1 VIPVRQFIR
10 PEVDRKLIRKRFAF
24 TPLNGFEM
32 FRTSLTAAASL
43 LALSIATGASA
54 ADLPRKSVAPVFAQV
69 PAFTWTGFYVGLNAG
84 YGWGDFK
91 RDVASNPVGFITSPA
106 INAFASRTTSAD
118 GFVGGGQI
126 GYNYQFG
133 SVVVGLEADIQF
145 ADIKKSIGPDQIFG
159 LPPGNRLT
167 SSSKLEWFG
176 TVRPRLGF
184 AFDRFLVY
192 ATGGLA
198 YGSVKVSD
206 SYAFVGGPALA
217 SSSDTRFG
225 YALGGGVEYAFTNNL
240 TLRAEYLYLDLGKKG
255 YASPNVVGF
264 ANTDIQ
270 HNNKTTLSVVR
281 AAVNYKF

>member
-1 VIPVRQFIR
+1 
-10 PEVDRKLIRKRFAF
+10 
-24 TPLNGFEM
+24 M
-32 FRTSLTAAASL
+32 FRKSLIAAASL

-69 PAFTWTGFYVGLNAG
+69 PAFSWTGFYVGLNAG

-91 RDVASNPVGFITSPA
+91 RDAAANPIGFTAAGAAA

-133 SVVVGLEADIQF
+133 SVVLGLEADIQF
-145 ADIKKSIGPDQIFG
+145 ADIKKSIGPNQIVG
-159 LPPGNRLT
+159 LAAGNFLT

-206 SYAFVGGPALA
+206 SYAFLGGPALA

-225 YALGGGVEYAFTNNL
+225 YVLGGGVEYAFTNNL
-240 TLRAEYLYLDLGKKG
+240 TLRAEYLYIDLGKKG

-270 HNNKTTLSVVR
+270 HSNKTTLNVVR